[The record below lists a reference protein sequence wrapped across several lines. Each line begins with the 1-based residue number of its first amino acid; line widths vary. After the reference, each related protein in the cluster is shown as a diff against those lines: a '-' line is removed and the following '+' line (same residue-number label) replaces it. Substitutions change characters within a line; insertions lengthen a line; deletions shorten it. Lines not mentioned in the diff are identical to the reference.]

1 MKNDRNFQNM
11 EIGRSLWTFTKKI
24 PLVMRLFI
32 FYLFCSI
39 GMLQAVETYA
49 QNARLSLNVEEETVA
64 NVLRQIEDASDF
76 DFFYNNSHVD
86 LNRRV
91 SVSAQNSDI
100 FAILKEIFEGTEV
113 RYTVLDKKI
122 ILSTELETSTQG
134 VQQEGNVVKG
144 KVVDANGEP
153 VIGATIKEVGTDNG
167 TVTDV
172 DGNFTIKTQADA
184 TLEVSFIGYQSQ
196 TLKAV
201 TGKELAITLKED
213 TEMLDEVV
221 VVGYGTQKKIDLTG
235 AVASV
240 KMDDILGNRPVGT
253 TSQVLEGAIPGL
265 QISRNNGKP
274 GVTMNLNIRGVTSTN
289 GGSPLV
295 LVDNVPMDLDMIDPN
310 DIESV
315 SVLKDA
321 ASAAIYGARAAFG
334 IILITTK
341 QGAKET
347 PVSFNYSN
355 NFAFS
360 NPGTLPNKVTPRQT
374 VQVYKDLGLT
384 SHFGGQNIERWMQYF
399 DEYEQGMHPEGYTV
413 YDGVRYNM
421 APTDSYANMMENF
434 GFQQQHNLS
443 VQGGSKMANYRLA
456 FGMIDEDGI
465 LYGDKDTY
473 RRYNVSSFINMD
485 VNKWLSAQLDIKYS
499 NSRTSTAKGY
509 CEGRNVWQVAH
520 INQPMAPL
528 GYGYEKND
536 ETTEPLPYFSPRNMI
551 LLDNPSKDR
560 KEDTRALGR
569 IIIKPINN
577 LTITGEY
584 SYYRQWG
591 NNSYAPVTYY
601 GLLTPS
607 NNKIPSTVKNYYQT
621 SSWFSNTN
629 ALNIYANYEFSIKK
643 DHHFKVMTGFNQEAY
658 YYEQLYGK
666 REDLLDQNLPSLSM
680 ANGLQTTDDSFS
692 EYALRSGFFR
702 LNYDYKNRY
711 LLTINGRYDG
721 SSRFAKEN
729 RFGFFPS
736 VSVGWR
742 MMEENFMK
750 PLSNLFTNLKPRMSW
765 GSIGNQNVSNYGY
778 MSAMAITKPNWIL
791 PGESDYVISV
801 GSPSL
806 VSTSYTWETVET
818 LNAGLDIGM
827 FNNQLQI
834 SLDWYQR
841 DTKNMLA
848 PSRTAPSVLGTSF
861 PRTNSASLRTKGW
874 ELTANWNGN
883 ISKKIRYNI
892 GFNLY
897 DSRSKITR
905 YDNAQG
911 ILTNGGSL
919 VLREGMEYG
928 EIWGYTTDRF
938 YTVDDFD
945 ANGKLKDDIPYV
957 EGITKPNPGDIL
969 YVDYD
974 DNGIINAGKN
984 TIDNPGDQ
992 KIIGN
997 NTPRFQYNING
1008 GISWNDFDLSFILT
1022 GVGKRDL
1029 QMPGYWCATGTF
1041 TEAVYDYQLNY
1052 WTEENTNSYWPRL
1065 YGAGGNNGAN
1075 QRTQT
1080 KYLLD
1085 GSFIRLKNVTLGYNL
1100 PQNICNKLY
1109 LKNLR
1114 FYISGENLIT
1124 LHHLPK
1130 GYYPDS
1136 FVAIPG
1142 SLSMSTGIQGEGYTN
1157 WSYPLMRQLAFGFN
1171 LTF

>member
-1 MKNDRNFQNM
+1 MNNQLKLQRLLCVAVCFFCIGIMTAFAQEQKVTVELKNATLKQVFKSIEGQTTYRFSYRNTLVDDKSDITISKRQVGVSVVLN
-11 EIGRSLWTFTKKI
+11 EVLKGRNLTYTIVSSKSIVISDKAEQASPSKTKRVSGTVKSTSGESIIG
-24 PLVMRLFI
+24 
-32 FYLFCSI
+32 
-39 GMLQAVETYA
+39 
-49 QNARLSLNVEEETVA
+49 A
-64 NVLRQIEDASDF
+64 NVKVAGTTIGCIT
-76 DFFYNNSHVD
+76 
-86 LNRRV
+86 
-91 SVSAQNSDI
+91 DI
-100 FAILKEIFEGTEV
+100 
-113 RYTVLDKKI
+113 
-122 ILSTELETSTQG
+122 
-134 VQQEGNVVKG
+134 
-144 KVVDANGEP
+144 
-153 VIGATIKEVGTDNG
+153 
-167 TVTDV
+167 
-172 DGNFTIKTQADA
+172 DGNFT
-184 TLEVSFIGYQSQ
+184 LEVPENAKLTVSYIGFQ
-196 TLKAV
+196 TQEIAID
-201 TGKELAITLKED
+201 GKSLVNVVLKED
-213 TEMLDEVV
+213 TEMLEEVV
-221 VVGYGTQKKIDLTG
+221 VVGYGTQKKVDLTG

-240 KMDDILGNRPVGT
+240 KMDDVLGNRPVGT

-289 GGSPLV
+289 GGDPLV

-384 SHFGGQNIERWMQYF
+384 SHFGGQDIERWMQYL
-399 DEYEQGMHPEGYTV
+399 DEYEQGMHPKGYTV
-413 YDGVRYNM
+413 YDGIRYNM
-421 APTDSYANMMENF
+421 APTDSYADMMENF

-456 FGMIDEDGI
+456 FGMVDEDGI

-485 VNKWLSAQLDIKYS
+485 VNKWLSAQLDVKYS
-499 NSRTSTAKGY
+499 NANTSTAKGTS
-509 CEGRNVWQVAH
+509 EGRNIWTVAH
-520 INQPMAPL
+520 VNQPMAPL
-528 GYGYEKND
+528 GYGYERND
-536 ETTEPLPYFSPRNMI
+536 ESTEPLPYFSPRNMI

-560 KEDTRALGR
+560 KSDTRVLGR
-569 IIIKPINN
+569 IIIKPIKNMSV
-577 LTITGEY
+577 TAEY

-591 NNSYAPVTYY
+591 SNSYAPVVYQ
-601 GLLTPS
+601 GLLTTS
-607 NNKIPSTVKNYYQT
+607 NNKIPSTTKNYYEMKN
-621 SSWFSNTN
+621 WFSDTN
-629 ALNIYANYEFSIKK
+629 ALNVYATYDFNLKK
-643 DHHFKVMTGFNQEAY
+643 DHHFKAMIGFNQESY
-658 YYEQLYGK
+658 HYEELYGK
-666 REDLLDQNLPSLSM
+666 REDLLDQNLPSLGMST
-680 ANGLQTTDDSFS
+680 GIQTTQDAFD

-721 SSRFAKEN
+721 SSRFAEDN

-736 VSVGWR
+736 FSVGWR
-742 MMEENFMK
+742 MMEENFME
-750 PLSNLFTNLKPRMSW
+750 SWRNVFSNLKPRVSW

-778 MSAMAITKPNWIL
+778 MSTMEIDKDHDIKWIL
-791 PGESDYVISV
+791 PGQSDYVTTV
-801 GSPSL
+801 KAPNL

-818 LNAGLDIGM
+818 LNVGLDVGM
-827 FNNQLQI
+827 FNNQLQV
-834 SLDWYQR
+834 SLDWYLR

-848 PSRTAPSVLGTSF
+848 PSKTAPSVLGTTF

-883 ISKKIRYNI
+883 IGSDIRYNI
-892 GFNLY
+892 GLNLY
-897 DSRSKITR
+897 DSRSKITK
-905 YDNAQG
+905 YDNAEG
-911 ILTNGGSL
+911 ILTNDGDL

-938 YTVDDFD
+938 YTADDFD
-945 ANGKLKDDIPYV
+945 ADGKLQEGIPYV
-957 EGITKPNPGDIL
+957 EGITQPNPGDIL

-974 DNGIINAGKN
+974 GNGIINAGKN
-984 TIDNPGDQ
+984 TIDDPGDQ

-1008 GISWNDFDLSFILT
+1008 GISWKDFDLSLILT

-1052 WTEENTNSYWPRL
+1052 WTEDNVDSYWPRL
-1065 YGAGGNNGAN
+1065 YGSGGNNGAN
-1075 QRTQT
+1075 QKTQT

-1085 GSFIRLKNVTLGYNL
+1085 GSYIRLKNLTLGYNL
-1100 PQNICNKLY
+1100 PKEFCNKFHI
-1109 LKNLR
+1109 KNLR
-1114 FYISGENLIT
+1114 FYVSGENLLT
-1124 LHHLPK
+1124 FHHLPT

-1142 SLSMSTGIQGEGYTN
+1142 SLSMSTGIQGDGYTN
-1157 WSYPLMRQLAFGFN
+1157 WSYPLMRQFAFGFN

>member
-1 MKNDRNFQNM
+1 MNNQSKLQRLLCVAVCFFCIGIMTAFAQEQKVTVELKNATLKQVFKSIEGQTTYRFSYRNTLVDDKNDITISKRQVGVSVVLNEALKGRNLTYTIVSSKSIVISDLKEQSVPSKNKRVSGTVKSTNG
-11 EIGRSLWTFTKKI
+11 ESIIG
-24 PLVMRLFI
+24 
-32 FYLFCSI
+32 
-39 GMLQAVETYA
+39 
-49 QNARLSLNVEEETVA
+49 A
-64 NVLRQIEDASDF
+64 NVKVTGTTIGCIT
-76 DFFYNNSHVD
+76 
-86 LNRRV
+86 
-91 SVSAQNSDI
+91 DI
-100 FAILKEIFEGTEV
+100 
-113 RYTVLDKKI
+113 
-122 ILSTELETSTQG
+122 
-134 VQQEGNVVKG
+134 
-144 KVVDANGEP
+144 
-153 VIGATIKEVGTDNG
+153 
-167 TVTDV
+167 
-172 DGNFTIKTQADA
+172 DGNFT
-184 TLEVSFIGYQSQ
+184 LEVPENAKLTVSYIGFQ
-196 TLKAV
+196 TQEIAID
-201 TGKELAITLKED
+201 GKSLVNVVLKED
-213 TEMLDEVV
+213 TEMLEEVV
-221 VVGYGTQKKIDLTG
+221 VVGYGTQKKVDLTG

-240 KMDDILGNRPVGT
+240 KMDDVLGNRPVGT

-289 GGSPLV
+289 GGDPLV

-384 SHFGGQNIERWMQYF
+384 SHFGGQNIERWMQYL
-399 DEYEQGMHPEGYTV
+399 DEYEQGMHPKGYTV

-421 APTDSYANMMENF
+421 APTDSYADMMENF

-443 VQGGSKMANYRLA
+443 VQGGNRIANYRLA
-456 FGMIDEDGI
+456 FGMVDEDGI
-465 LYGDKDTY
+465 LYSDKDTY

-485 VNKWLSAQLDIKYS
+485 VAKWLSAQLDIKYS
-499 NSRTSTAKGY
+499 NSNTSTAKGY

-520 INQPMAPL
+520 MNQPMAPL
-528 GYGYEKND
+528 GYGYERND
-536 ETTEPLPYFSPRNMI
+536 ESTEPLPYFSPRNMI

-560 KEDTRALGR
+560 KSDTRVLGR
-569 IIIKPINN
+569 IIIKPIKNMSV
-577 LTITGEY
+577 TAEY

-591 NNSYAPVTYY
+591 SNSYAPVVYQ

-607 NNKIPSTVKNYYQT
+607 NNKVPSTTKSYYEMKN
-621 SSWFSNTN
+621 WFSDTN
-629 ALNIYANYEFSIKK
+629 ALNVYATYDFNLKT
-643 DHHFKVMTGFNQEAY
+643 DHHFKAMIGFNQESY
-658 YYEQLYGK
+658 HYEELYGK
-666 REDLLDQNLPSLSM
+666 REDLLDQSLPSLSM

-702 LNYDYKNRY
+702 LNYDFKNRY

-750 PLSNLFTNLKPRMSW
+750 PLSNLFTNLKPRLSW

-818 LNAGLDIGM
+818 LNAGLDVGM

-834 SLDWYQR
+834 SLDWYLR

-848 PSRTAPSVLGTSF
+848 PSKTAPSVLGTTF

-883 ISKKIRYNI
+883 IGSDIRYNI
-892 GFNLY
+892 GLNLY
-897 DSRSKITR
+897 DSRSKITK
-905 YDNAQG
+905 YDNAEG
-911 ILTNGGSL
+911 ILTNNGNL

-938 YTVDDFD
+938 YTADDFD
-945 ANGKLKDDIPYV
+945 ADGKLKEGIPYV
-957 EGITKPNPGDIL
+957 EGITQPNPGDIL

-974 DNGIINAGKN
+974 GNGIINAGKN
-984 TIDNPGDQ
+984 TIDDPGDQ
-992 KIIGN
+992 KIIDN
-997 NTPRFQYNING
+997 KQT
-1008 GISWNDFDLSFILT
+1008 DIL
-1022 GVGKRDL
+1022 K
-1029 QMPGYWCATGTF
+1029 MKIK
-1041 TEAVYDYQLNY
+1041 
-1052 WTEENTNSYWPRL
+1052 S
-1065 YGAGGNNGAN
+1065 
-1075 QRTQT
+1075 
-1080 KYLLD
+1080 K
-1085 GSFIRLKNVTLGYNL
+1085 
-1100 PQNICNKLY
+1100 
-1109 LKNLR
+1109 
-1114 FYISGENLIT
+1114 
-1124 LHHLPK
+1124 
-1130 GYYPDS
+1130 
-1136 FVAIPG
+1136 
-1142 SLSMSTGIQGEGYTN
+1142 
-1157 WSYPLMRQLAFGFN
+1157 
-1171 LTF
+1171 

>member
-1 MKNDRNFQNM
+1 MNNQLKLQRLLCVAVCFFCIGIMTAFAQEQKVTVELKNATLKQVFKSIEGQTTYRFSYRNTLVDDKSDITISKRQVGVSVVLN
-11 EIGRSLWTFTKKI
+11 EVLKGRNLTYTIVSSKSIVISDKAEQASPSKTKRVSGTVKSTSGESIIG
-24 PLVMRLFI
+24 
-32 FYLFCSI
+32 
-39 GMLQAVETYA
+39 
-49 QNARLSLNVEEETVA
+49 A
-64 NVLRQIEDASDF
+64 NVKVAGTTIGCIT
-76 DFFYNNSHVD
+76 
-86 LNRRV
+86 
-91 SVSAQNSDI
+91 DI
-100 FAILKEIFEGTEV
+100 
-113 RYTVLDKKI
+113 
-122 ILSTELETSTQG
+122 
-134 VQQEGNVVKG
+134 
-144 KVVDANGEP
+144 
-153 VIGATIKEVGTDNG
+153 
-167 TVTDV
+167 
-172 DGNFTIKTQADA
+172 DGNFT
-184 TLEVSFIGYQSQ
+184 LEVPENAKLTVSYIGFQ
-196 TLKAV
+196 TQEIAID
-201 TGKELAITLKED
+201 GKSLVNVVLKED
-213 TEMLDEVV
+213 TEMLEEVV
-221 VVGYGTQKKIDLTG
+221 VVGYGTQKKVDLTG

-240 KMDDILGNRPVGT
+240 KMDDVLGNRPVGT

-289 GGSPLV
+289 GGDPLV

-384 SHFGGQNIERWMQYF
+384 SHFGGQDIERWMQYL
-399 DEYEQGMHPEGYTV
+399 DEYEQGMHPKGYTV
-413 YDGVRYNM
+413 YDGIRYNM
-421 APTDSYANMMENF
+421 APTDSYADMMENF

-456 FGMIDEDGI
+456 FGMVDEDGI

-485 VNKWLSAQLDIKYS
+485 VNKWLSAQLDVKYS
-499 NSRTSTAKGY
+499 NANTSTAKGTS
-509 CEGRNVWQVAH
+509 EGRNIWTVAH
-520 INQPMAPL
+520 VNQPMAPL
-528 GYGYEKND
+528 GYGYERND
-536 ETTEPLPYFSPRNMI
+536 ESTEPLPYFSPRNMI

-560 KEDTRALGR
+560 KSDTRVLGR
-569 IIIKPINN
+569 IIIKPIKNMSV
-577 LTITGEY
+577 TAEY

-591 NNSYAPVTYY
+591 SNSYAPVVYQ
-601 GLLTPS
+601 GLLTTS
-607 NNKIPSTVKNYYQT
+607 NNKIPSTTKNYYEMKN
-621 SSWFSNTN
+621 WFSDTN
-629 ALNIYANYEFSIKK
+629 ALNVYATYDFNLKK
-643 DHHFKVMTGFNQEAY
+643 DHHFKAMIGFNQESY
-658 YYEQLYGK
+658 HYEELYGK
-666 REDLLDQNLPSLSM
+666 REDLLDQNLPSLGMST
-680 ANGLQTTDDSFS
+680 GIQTTKDAFS

-702 LNYDYKNRY
+702 FNYDYKNRY
-711 LLTINGRYDG
+711 LLTVNGRYDG
-721 SSRFAKEN
+721 SSRFAEDN

-736 VSVGWR
+736 VSIGWR
-742 MMEENFMK
+742 MMEEHFMES
-750 PLSNLFTNLKPRMSW
+750 LRDIFSNLKPRMSW

-778 MSAMAITKPNWIL
+778 MSTMAIDKNHEIKWIL
-791 PGESDYVISV
+791 PGQSDYVTTV
-801 GSPSL
+801 KAPNL

-818 LNAGLDIGM
+818 LNAGLDLGM
-827 FNNQLQI
+827 LNNRLQV
-834 SLDWYQR
+834 SLDWYLR

-848 PSRTAPSVLGTSF
+848 PSKTAPSVLGTTF
-861 PRTNSASLRTKGW
+861 PQVNSASLRTKGW
-874 ELTANWNGN
+874 ELTVNWNGN
-883 ISKKIRYNI
+883 IGSDIRYNL
-892 GFNLY
+892 GLNLY
-897 DSRSKITR
+897 DSRSKITK

-911 ILTNGGSL
+911 ILTNNGSL

-928 EIWGYTTDRF
+928 EIWGFTTDRF
-938 YTVDDFD
+938 YTADDFD
-945 ANGKLKDDIPYV
+945 ANGKLKDGIPYV
-957 EGITKPNPGDIL
+957 EGITQPKPGDIL

-974 DNGIINAGKN
+974 NNGIINAGKN
-984 TIDNPGDQ
+984 TIDDPGDQ

-1008 GISWNDFDLSFILT
+1008 GISWKDFDLSFIFT

-1052 WTEENTNSYWPRL
+1052 WTEDNVNSYWPRL

-1075 QRTQT
+1075 QKTQT
-1080 KYLLD
+1080 KYLLN
-1085 GSFIRLKNVTLGYNL
+1085 GAFIRLKNLTLGYNL
-1100 PQNICNKLY
+1100 PKEFCNKFHI
-1109 LKNLR
+1109 KNLR
-1114 FYISGENLIT
+1114 FYVSGENLLT
-1124 LHHLPK
+1124 FHHLPT

-1142 SLSMSTGIQGEGYTN
+1142 SLSMSTGIQGDGYTN
-1157 WSYPLMRQLAFGFN
+1157 WSYPLMRQFAFGFN

>member
-1 MKNDRNFQNM
+1 MNNQSKLQRLLCVAVCFFCIGIMTAFAQEQKVTVELKNATLKQVFKSIEGQTTYRFSYRNTLVDDKSDITISKRQVGVSVVLN
-11 EIGRSLWTFTKKI
+11 EALKGRNLTYTIVSSKSIVISDKAEQASPSKTK
-24 PLVMRLFI
+24 
-32 FYLFCSI
+32 
-39 GMLQAVETYA
+39 
-49 QNARLSLNVEEETVA
+49 
-64 NVLRQIEDASDF
+64 
-76 DFFYNNSHVD
+76 
-86 LNRRV
+86 RV
-91 SVSAQNSDI
+91 S
-100 FAILKEIFEGTEV
+100 GT
-113 RYTVLDKKI
+113 
-122 ILSTELETSTQG
+122 
-134 VQQEGNVVKG
+134 VKS
-144 KVVDANGEP
+144 ANGESI
-153 VIGATIKEVGTDNG
+153 IGANVKVAGTTIGCITDI
-167 TVTDV
+167 
-172 DGNFTIKTQADA
+172 DGNFT
-184 TLEVSFIGYQSQ
+184 LEVPENAKLTVSYIGFQ
-196 TLKAV
+196 TQEVAIN
-201 TGKELAITLKED
+201 GKSSVSIVLKED
-213 TEMLDEVV
+213 TEMLEEVV
-221 VVGYGTQKKIDLTG
+221 VVGYGTQKKVDLTG

-289 GGSPLV
+289 GGDPLV

-384 SHFGGQNIERWMQYF
+384 SHFGGQNIERWVQYL
-399 DEYEQGMHPEGYTV
+399 DEYEQGMHSEGYTV
-413 YDGVRYNM
+413 YDGIRYNL
-421 APTDSYANMMENF
+421 APTDSYADMMENF

-456 FGMIDEDGI
+456 FGMVDEDGI

-473 RRYNVSSFINMD
+473 RRYNISSFINMD
-485 VNKWLSAQLDIKYS
+485 VSKWLSAQLDVRYS
-499 NSRTSTAKGY
+499 NANTSTAKGTS
-509 CEGRNVWQVAH
+509 ENRNIWMVAH
-520 INQPMAPL
+520 VNQPMAPL
-528 GYGYEKND
+528 GYGYESND
-536 ETTEPLPYFSPRNMI
+536 ETTEPVPYFSPRNMLI
-551 LLDNPSKDR
+551 LDNPAKDR
-560 KEDTRALGR
+560 KSDTRVLGR
-569 IIIKPINN
+569 VILKPVKN

-584 SYYRQWG
+584 SYYRRWG
-591 NNSYAPVTYY
+591 TVSYAPKQYDGLFTTSGNKQVNVTKTYY
-601 GLLTPS
+601 EMQ
-607 NNKIPSTVKNYYQT
+607 N
-621 SSWFSNTN
+621 WFSDTN
-629 ALNIYANYEFSIKK
+629 ALNIYANYDFNISQT
-643 DHHFKVMTGFNQEAY
+643 HHFKAMVGFNQESY
-658 YYEQLYGK
+658 HYEELYGK
-666 REDLLDQNLPSLSM
+666 REDLLDQSLPSLSM

-702 LNYDYKNRY
+702 LNYDFKNRY

-750 PLSNLFTNLKPRMSW
+750 PLSNLFANLKPRLSW

-778 MSAMAITKPNWIL
+778 MSAMAITKPKWIL

-801 GSPSL
+801 ESPSL
-806 VSTSYTWETVET
+806 VSTSYTWEMVET
-818 LNAGLDIGM
+818 LNAGLDVGM
-827 FNNQLQI
+827 FNNQLQV
-834 SLDWYQR
+834 SLDWYLR

-848 PSRTAPSVLGTSF
+848 PSKTAPSVLGTTF

-874 ELTANWNGN
+874 ELTANWNGT
-883 ISKKIRYNI
+883 IGSDIRYNI
-892 GFNLY
+892 GLNLY
-897 DSRSKITR
+897 DSRSKITK
-905 YDNAQG
+905 YDNAEG
-911 ILTNGGSL
+911 ILTNSGNL

-938 YTVDDFD
+938 YTADDFD
-945 ANGKLKDDIPYV
+945 ADGKLKEGIPYV
-957 EGITKPNPGDIL
+957 EGITQPNPGDIL

-974 DNGIINAGKN
+974 GNGIINAGKN
-984 TIDNPGDQ
+984 TVDDPGDQ

-1008 GISWNDFDLSFILT
+1008 GISWKDFDLSFILT

-1052 WTEENTNSYWPRL
+1052 WTEDNINSYWPRL

-1075 QRTQT
+1075 QKTQT

-1085 GSFIRLKNVTLGYNL
+1085 GSYIRLKNITLGYNL
-1100 PQNICNKLY
+1100 PKKLCSKMY
-1109 LKNLR
+1109 IKNLR
-1114 FYISGENLIT
+1114 FYVSGENLFT
-1124 LHHLPK
+1124 FHHLPT

-1142 SLSMSTGIQGEGYTN
+1142 SLSMSTGIQGDGYTN
-1157 WSYPLMRQLAFGFN
+1157 WSYPLMRQFAFGFN

>member
-1 MKNDRNFQNM
+1 MNNQLKLQRLLCVAVCFFCIGIMTAFAQEQKVTVELKNATLKQVFKSIEGQTTYRFSYRNTLVDDKSDITISKRQVGVSVVLN
-11 EIGRSLWTFTKKI
+11 EALKGRNLTYTIVSSKSIVISDLKEQSVPSKNKRVSGTVKSTNGESIIG
-24 PLVMRLFI
+24 
-32 FYLFCSI
+32 
-39 GMLQAVETYA
+39 
-49 QNARLSLNVEEETVA
+49 A
-64 NVLRQIEDASDF
+64 NVKVAGTTIGCIT
-76 DFFYNNSHVD
+76 
-86 LNRRV
+86 
-91 SVSAQNSDI
+91 DI
-100 FAILKEIFEGTEV
+100 
-113 RYTVLDKKI
+113 
-122 ILSTELETSTQG
+122 
-134 VQQEGNVVKG
+134 
-144 KVVDANGEP
+144 
-153 VIGATIKEVGTDNG
+153 
-167 TVTDV
+167 
-172 DGNFTIKTQADA
+172 DGNFT
-184 TLEVSFIGYQSQ
+184 LEVPENAKLTVSYIGFQ
-196 TLKAV
+196 TQEIAID
-201 TGKELAITLKED
+201 GKSLVNVVLKED
-213 TEMLDEVV
+213 TEMLEEVV
-221 VVGYGTQKKIDLTG
+221 VVGYGTQKKVDLTG

-240 KMDDILGNRPVGT
+240 KMDDVLGNRPVGT

-289 GGSPLV
+289 GGDPLV

-384 SHFGGQNIERWMQYF
+384 SHFGGQNIERWMQYL
-399 DEYEQGMHPEGYTV
+399 DEYEQGMHPKGYTV

-421 APTDSYANMMENF
+421 APTDSYADMMENF

-443 VQGGSKMANYRLA
+443 VQGGSKIANYRLA
-456 FGMIDEDGI
+456 FGMVDEDGI
-465 LYGDKDTY
+465 LYSDKDTY

-485 VNKWLSAQLDIKYS
+485 VAKWLSAQLDIKYS
-499 NSRTSTAKGY
+499 NSNTSTAKGTS
-509 CEGRNVWQVAH
+509 EGRNIWTVAH
-520 INQPMAPL
+520 VNQPMAPL
-528 GYGYEKND
+528 GYGYERND
-536 ETTEPLPYFSPRNMI
+536 ESTEPLPYFSPRNMI

-560 KEDTRALGR
+560 KSDTRVLGR
-569 IIIKPINN
+569 IIVKPIKNMSV
-577 LTITGEY
+577 TAEY

-591 NNSYAPVTYY
+591 SNSYAPVVYQ
-601 GLLTPS
+601 GLLTTS
-607 NNKIPSTVKNYYQT
+607 NNKIPSTTKNYYEMKN
-621 SSWFSNTN
+621 WFSDTN
-629 ALNIYANYEFSIKK
+629 ALNVYATYDFNLKT
-643 DHHFKVMTGFNQEAY
+643 DHHFKAMIGFNQESY
-658 YYEQLYGK
+658 HYEELYGK
-666 REDLLDQNLPSLSM
+666 REDLLDQGLPSLSM

-702 LNYDYKNRY
+702 LNYDFKNRY

-750 PLSNLFTNLKPRMSW
+750 PLSNLFTNLKPRLSW

-778 MSAMAITKPNWIL
+778 MSTMAITKPNWIL

-818 LNAGLDIGM
+818 LNAGLDVGM
-827 FNNQLQI
+827 FNNQLQV
-834 SLDWYQR
+834 SLDWYLR

-848 PSRTAPSVLGTSF
+848 PSKTAPSVLGTTF

-883 ISKKIRYNI
+883 IGSDIRYNI
-892 GFNLY
+892 GLNLY
-897 DSRSKITR
+897 DSRSKITK
-905 YDNAQG
+905 YDNAEG
-911 ILTNGGSL
+911 ILTNNGNL

-938 YTVDDFD
+938 YTADDFD
-945 ANGKLKDDIPYV
+945 ADGKLKEGIPYV
-957 EGITKPNPGDIL
+957 EGITQPNPGDIL

-974 DNGIINAGKN
+974 GNGIINAGKN
-984 TIDNPGDQ
+984 TIDDPGDQ

-1008 GISWNDFDLSFILT
+1008 GISWKDFDLSFILT

-1052 WTEENTNSYWPRL
+1052 WTEDNINSYWPRL

-1085 GSFIRLKNVTLGYNL
+1085 GSYIRLKNLTLGYNL
-1100 PQNICNKLY
+1100 PKEFCNKFHI
-1109 LKNLR
+1109 KNLR
-1114 FYISGENLIT
+1114 FYVSGENLLT
-1124 LHHLPK
+1124 FHHLPT

-1142 SLSMSTGIQGEGYTN
+1142 SLSMSTGIQGDGYTN
-1157 WSYPLMRQLAFGFN
+1157 WSYPLMRQFAFGFN

>member
-1 MKNDRNFQNM
+1 MNNQSKLQRLLCVAVCFFCIGIMTAFAQEQKVTVELKNATLKQVFKSIEGQTTYRFSYRNTLVDDKNDITISKRQVGVSVVLNEALKGRNLTYTIVSSKSIVISDLKEQSVPSKNKRVSGTVKSTNG
-11 EIGRSLWTFTKKI
+11 ESIIG
-24 PLVMRLFI
+24 
-32 FYLFCSI
+32 
-39 GMLQAVETYA
+39 
-49 QNARLSLNVEEETVA
+49 A
-64 NVLRQIEDASDF
+64 NVKVTGTTIGCIT
-76 DFFYNNSHVD
+76 
-86 LNRRV
+86 
-91 SVSAQNSDI
+91 DI
-100 FAILKEIFEGTEV
+100 
-113 RYTVLDKKI
+113 
-122 ILSTELETSTQG
+122 
-134 VQQEGNVVKG
+134 
-144 KVVDANGEP
+144 
-153 VIGATIKEVGTDNG
+153 
-167 TVTDV
+167 
-172 DGNFTIKTQADA
+172 DGNFT
-184 TLEVSFIGYQSQ
+184 LEVPENAKLTVSYIGFQ
-196 TLKAV
+196 TQEIAID
-201 TGKELAITLKED
+201 GKSLVNVVLKED
-213 TEMLDEVV
+213 TEMLEEVV
-221 VVGYGTQKKIDLTG
+221 VVGYGTQKKVDLTG

-240 KMDDILGNRPVGT
+240 KMDDVLGNRPVGT

-289 GGSPLV
+289 GGDPLV

-384 SHFGGQNIERWMQYF
+384 SHFGGQNIERWMQYL
-399 DEYEQGMHPEGYTV
+399 DEYEQGMHPKGYTV

-421 APTDSYANMMENF
+421 APTDSYADMMENF

-443 VQGGSKMANYRLA
+443 VQGGNKIANYRLA
-456 FGMIDEDGI
+456 FGMVDEDGI
-465 LYGDKDTY
+465 LYSDKDTY

-485 VNKWLSAQLDIKYS
+485 VAKWLSAQLDIKYS
-499 NSRTSTAKGY
+499 NSNTSTAKGY

-520 INQPMAPL
+520 MNQPMAPL
-528 GYGYEKND
+528 GYGYERND
-536 ETTEPLPYFSPRNMI
+536 ESTEPLPYFSPRNMI
-551 LLDNPSKDR
+551 LLDNSSKDR
-560 KEDTRALGR
+560 KSDTRVLGR
-569 IIIKPINN
+569 IIIKPIKNMSV
-577 LTITGEY
+577 TAEY

-591 NNSYAPVTYY
+591 SNSYAPVVYQ

-607 NNKIPSTVKNYYQT
+607 NNKVPSTTKSYYEMKN
-621 SSWFSNTN
+621 WFSDTN
-629 ALNIYANYEFSIKK
+629 ALNVYATYDFNLKT
-643 DHHFKVMTGFNQEAY
+643 DHHFKAMIGFNQESY
-658 YYEQLYGK
+658 HYEELYGK
-666 REDLLDQNLPSLSM
+666 REDLLDQSLPSLSM

-702 LNYDYKNRY
+702 LNYDFKNRY

-750 PLSNLFTNLKPRMSW
+750 PLSNLFTNLKPRLSW

-818 LNAGLDIGM
+818 LNAGLDVGM

-834 SLDWYQR
+834 SLDWYLR

-848 PSRTAPSVLGTSF
+848 PSKTAPSVLGTTF

-883 ISKKIRYNI
+883 IGSDIRYNI
-892 GFNLY
+892 GLNLY
-897 DSRSKITR
+897 DSRSKITK
-905 YDNAQG
+905 YDNAEG
-911 ILTNGGSL
+911 ILTNNGNL

-938 YTVDDFD
+938 YTADDFD
-945 ANGKLKDDIPYV
+945 ADGKLKEGIPYV
-957 EGITKPNPGDIL
+957 EGITQPNPGDIL

-974 DNGIINAGKN
+974 GNGIINAGKN
-984 TIDNPGDQ
+984 TIDDPGDQ

-1008 GISWNDFDLSFILT
+1008 GISWKDFDLSFILT

-1052 WTEENTNSYWPRL
+1052 WTEDNVDSYWPRL
-1065 YGAGGNNGAN
+1065 YGSGGNNGAN
-1075 QRTQT
+1075 QKTQT

-1085 GSFIRLKNVTLGYNL
+1085 GSYIRLKNLTLGQYFGKFL
-1100 PQNICNKLY
+1100 PINKNKTIESVLAGS
-1109 LKNLR
+1109 K
-1114 FYISGENLIT
+1114 
-1124 LHHLPK
+1124 LH
-1130 GYYPDS
+1130 
-1136 FVAIPG
+1136 
-1142 SLSMSTGIQGEGYTN
+1142 
-1157 WSYPLMRQLAFGFN
+1157 
-1171 LTF
+1171 

>member
-1 MKNDRNFQNM
+1 MNNQSKLQRLLCVAVCFFCIGIMTAFAQEQKVTVELKNATLKQVFKSIEGQTTYRFSYRNTLVDDKNDITISKRQVGVSVVLNEALKGRNLTYTIVSSKSIVISDRKEQSVPSKNKRVSGTVKSTNG
-11 EIGRSLWTFTKKI
+11 ESIIG
-24 PLVMRLFI
+24 
-32 FYLFCSI
+32 
-39 GMLQAVETYA
+39 
-49 QNARLSLNVEEETVA
+49 A
-64 NVLRQIEDASDF
+64 NVKVTGTTIGCIT
-76 DFFYNNSHVD
+76 
-86 LNRRV
+86 
-91 SVSAQNSDI
+91 DI
-100 FAILKEIFEGTEV
+100 
-113 RYTVLDKKI
+113 
-122 ILSTELETSTQG
+122 
-134 VQQEGNVVKG
+134 
-144 KVVDANGEP
+144 
-153 VIGATIKEVGTDNG
+153 
-167 TVTDV
+167 
-172 DGNFTIKTQADA
+172 DGNFT
-184 TLEVSFIGYQSQ
+184 LEVPENAKLTVSYIGFQ
-196 TLKAV
+196 TQEIAID
-201 TGKELAITLKED
+201 GKSLVNVVLKED
-213 TEMLDEVV
+213 TEMLEEVV
-221 VVGYGTQKKIDLTG
+221 VVGYGTQKKVDLTG

-240 KMDDILGNRPVGT
+240 KMDDVLGNRPVGT

-289 GGSPLV
+289 GGDPLV

-384 SHFGGQNIERWMQYF
+384 SHFGGQNIERWMQYL

-421 APTDSYANMMENF
+421 APTDSYADMMENF

-456 FGMIDEDGI
+456 FGMVDEDGI
-465 LYGDKDTY
+465 LYSDKDTY

-485 VNKWLSAQLDIKYS
+485 VAKWLSTQLDVKYS
-499 NSRTSTAKGY
+499 NSYTSTAKGT
-509 CEGRNVWQVAH
+509 CQGRNIWHSAYLSQS
-520 INQPMAPL
+520 MAPL
-528 GYGYEKND
+528 GYGYEKD
-536 ETTEPLPYFSPRNMI
+536 DKTTELLPFFSPRNMI
-551 LLDNPSKDR
+551 LLDNPASDKKSDAR
-560 KEDTRALGR
+560 ILGR
-569 IIIKPINN
+569 IIVKPIKDMSV
-577 LTITGEY
+577 TAEY

-591 NNSYAPVTYY
+591 SHSYAPIIYE
-601 GLLTPS
+601 GLYLPS
-607 NNKIPSTVKNYYQT
+607 AEKISNSSKNYYEMRN
-621 SSWFSNTN
+621 WFSDTN
-629 ALNIYANYEFSIKK
+629 ALNVYATYDFNLKK
-643 DHHFKVMTGFNQEAY
+643 DHHFKAMIGFNQESY
-658 YYEQLYGK
+658 HYEELYGK
-666 REDLLDQNLPSLSM
+666 REDLLDQGLPSLGM

-702 LNYDYKNRY
+702 LNYDFKNRY

-750 PLSNLFTNLKPRMSW
+750 PLSNLFTNLKPRLSW

-818 LNAGLDIGM
+818 LNAGLDVGM

-834 SLDWYQR
+834 SLDWYLR

-848 PSRTAPSVLGTSF
+848 PSKTAPSVLGTTF

-883 ISKKIRYNI
+883 IGSDIRYNI
-892 GFNLY
+892 GLNLY
-897 DSRSKITR
+897 DSRSKITK
-905 YDNAQG
+905 YDNAEG
-911 ILTNGGSL
+911 ILTNNGNL

-945 ANGKLKDDIPYV
+945 ADGKLKEGIPYV
-957 EGITKPNPGDIL
+957 EGIIQPNPGDIL

-974 DNGIINAGKN
+974 GNGIINVGKN
-984 TIDNPGDQ
+984 TIDDPGDQ
-992 KIIGN
+992 RIIGN

-1008 GISWNDFDLSFILT
+1008 GISWKDFDLSFILT

-1052 WTEENTNSYWPRL
+1052 WTEDNVDSYWPRL
-1065 YGAGGNNGAN
+1065 YGSGGNNGAN
-1075 QRTQT
+1075 QKTQT

-1085 GSFIRLKNVTLGYNL
+1085 GSYIRLKNLTLGYNL
-1100 PQNICNKLY
+1100 PKEFCNKFHI
-1109 LKNLR
+1109 KNLR
-1114 FYISGENLIT
+1114 FYVSGENLLT
-1124 LHHLPK
+1124 FHHLPT

-1142 SLSMSTGIQGEGYTN
+1142 SLSMSTGIQGDGYTN
-1157 WSYPLMRQLAFGFN
+1157 WSYPLMRQFAFGFN

>member
-1 MKNDRNFQNM
+1 MNNQLKLQRLLCVAVCFFCIGIMTAFAQEQKVTVELKNATLKQVFKSIEGQTTYRFSYRNTLVDDKSDITISKRQVGVSVVLN
-11 EIGRSLWTFTKKI
+11 EALKGRNLTYTIVSSKSIVISDKAEQASPSKTKRVSGTVKSTSGESIIG
-24 PLVMRLFI
+24 
-32 FYLFCSI
+32 
-39 GMLQAVETYA
+39 
-49 QNARLSLNVEEETVA
+49 A
-64 NVLRQIEDASDF
+64 NVKVAGTTIGCIT
-76 DFFYNNSHVD
+76 
-86 LNRRV
+86 
-91 SVSAQNSDI
+91 DI
-100 FAILKEIFEGTEV
+100 
-113 RYTVLDKKI
+113 
-122 ILSTELETSTQG
+122 
-134 VQQEGNVVKG
+134 
-144 KVVDANGEP
+144 
-153 VIGATIKEVGTDNG
+153 
-167 TVTDV
+167 
-172 DGNFTIKTQADA
+172 DGNFT
-184 TLEVSFIGYQSQ
+184 LEVPENAKLTVSYIGFQ
-196 TLKAV
+196 TQEIAID
-201 TGKELAITLKED
+201 GKSLVNVVLKED
-213 TEMLDEVV
+213 TEMLEEVV
-221 VVGYGTQKKIDLTG
+221 VVGYGTQKKVDLTG

-240 KMDDILGNRPVGT
+240 KMDDVLGNRPVGT

-289 GGSPLV
+289 GGDPLV

-384 SHFGGQNIERWMQYF
+384 SHFGGQNIERWMQYL
-399 DEYEQGMHPEGYTV
+399 DEYEQGMHPKGYTV

-421 APTDSYANMMENF
+421 APTDSYADMMENF

-443 VQGGSKMANYRLA
+443 VQGGSKIANYRLA
-456 FGMIDEDGI
+456 FGMVDEDGI
-465 LYGDKDTY
+465 LYSDKDTY

-485 VNKWLSAQLDIKYS
+485 VAKWLSAQLDIKYS
-499 NSRTSTAKGY
+499 NSNTSTAKGTS
-509 CEGRNVWQVAH
+509 EGRNIWTVAH
-520 INQPMAPL
+520 VNQPMAPL
-528 GYGYEKND
+528 GYGYERND
-536 ETTEPLPYFSPRNMI
+536 ESTEPLPYFSPRNMI

-560 KEDTRALGR
+560 KSDTRVLGR
-569 IIIKPINN
+569 IIVKPIKNMSV
-577 LTITGEY
+577 TAEY

-591 NNSYAPVTYY
+591 SNSYAPVVYQ
-601 GLLTPS
+601 GLLTAS
-607 NNKIPSTVKNYYQT
+607 NNKIPSTTKNYYEMKN
-621 SSWFSNTN
+621 WFSDTN
-629 ALNIYANYEFSIKK
+629 ALNVYATYDFNLKK
-643 DHHFKVMTGFNQEAY
+643 DHHFKAMIGFNQESY
-658 YYEQLYGK
+658 HYEELYGK
-666 REDLLDQNLPSLSM
+666 REDLLDQGLPSLSM

-702 LNYDYKNRY
+702 LNYDFKNRY

-750 PLSNLFTNLKPRMSW
+750 PLSNLFTNLKPRLSW

-778 MSAMAITKPNWIL
+778 MSTMAIIKPNWIL

-818 LNAGLDIGM
+818 LNAGLDVGM

-834 SLDWYQR
+834 SLDWYLR

-848 PSRTAPSVLGTSF
+848 PSKTAPSVLGTTF

-883 ISKKIRYNI
+883 IGSDIRYNI
-892 GFNLY
+892 GLNLY
-897 DSRSKITR
+897 DSRSKITK
-905 YDNAQG
+905 YDNAEG
-911 ILTNGGSL
+911 ILTNNGNL

-938 YTVDDFD
+938 YTADDFD
-945 ANGKLKDDIPYV
+945 ADGKLKEGIPYV
-957 EGITKPNPGDIL
+957 EGITQPNPGDIL

-974 DNGIINAGKN
+974 GNGIINAGKN
-984 TIDNPGDQ
+984 TIDDPGDQ

-1008 GISWNDFDLSFILT
+1008 GISWKDFDLSFILT

-1052 WTEENTNSYWPRL
+1052 WTEDNVDSYWPRL
-1065 YGAGGNNGAN
+1065 YGSGGNNGAN
-1075 QRTQT
+1075 QKTQT

-1085 GSFIRLKNVTLGYNL
+1085 GSYIRLKNLTLGYNL
-1100 PQNICNKLY
+1100 PKEFCNKFHI
-1109 LKNLR
+1109 KNLR
-1114 FYISGENLIT
+1114 FYVSGENLLT
-1124 LHHLPK
+1124 FHHLPT

-1142 SLSMSTGIQGEGYTN
+1142 SLSMSTGIQGEGSTN
-1157 WSYPLMRQLAFGFN
+1157 WSYPLMRQFAFGFN

>member
-1 MKNDRNFQNM
+1 MNNQSKLQRLLCVAVCFFCIGIMTAFAQEQKVTVELKNATLKQVFKSIEGQTTYRFSYRNTLVDDKNDITISKRQVGVSVVLNEALKGRNLMYTIVSSKSIVISDKAEQASPSKTKRVSGTVKSTSG
-11 EIGRSLWTFTKKI
+11 ESIIG
-24 PLVMRLFI
+24 
-32 FYLFCSI
+32 
-39 GMLQAVETYA
+39 
-49 QNARLSLNVEEETVA
+49 A
-64 NVLRQIEDASDF
+64 NVKVTGTTIGCIT
-76 DFFYNNSHVD
+76 
-86 LNRRV
+86 
-91 SVSAQNSDI
+91 DI
-100 FAILKEIFEGTEV
+100 
-113 RYTVLDKKI
+113 
-122 ILSTELETSTQG
+122 
-134 VQQEGNVVKG
+134 
-144 KVVDANGEP
+144 
-153 VIGATIKEVGTDNG
+153 
-167 TVTDV
+167 
-172 DGNFTIKTQADA
+172 DGNFT
-184 TLEVSFIGYQSQ
+184 LEVPENAKLTVSYIGFQ
-196 TLKAV
+196 TQEIAID
-201 TGKELAITLKED
+201 GKSLVNVVLKED
-213 TEMLDEVV
+213 TEMLEEVV
-221 VVGYGTQKKIDLTG
+221 VVGYGTQKKVDLTG

-240 KMDDILGNRPVGT
+240 KMDDVLGNRPVGT

-289 GGSPLV
+289 GGDPLV

-374 VQVYKDLGLT
+374 VQVYKDLGT
-384 SHFGGQNIERWMQYF
+384 VGYFGGQDVDRWLQYL
-399 DEYEQGMHPEGYTV
+399 DEYDRGMYPKGYTI
-413 YDGVRYNM
+413 YDGVRYNL
-421 APTDSYANMMENF
+421 APTDYYADMIEGF

-443 VQGGSKMANYRLA
+443 VQGGSQKANYRLA
-456 FGMIDEDGI
+456 FGMVDEDGI
-465 LYGDKDTY
+465 LYSDKDTY

-485 VNKWLSAQLDIKYS
+485 VASWLSAQLDVRYS
-499 NSRTSTAKGY
+499 KSNTSTVKGTAD
-509 CEGRNVWQVAH
+509 GRNIWQVAH
-520 INQPMAPL
+520 QSQSMAPI
-528 GYGYEKND
+528 GYGYENYVD
-536 ETTEPLPYFSPRNMI
+536 PGEPLPFFSPRNMI
-551 LLDNPSKDR
+551 MLDNPSKDR
-560 KEDTRALGR
+560 KADTRILGR
-569 IIIKPINN
+569 IIVRPIKN
-577 LTITGEY
+577 LVVTGEY

-591 NNSYAPVTYY
+591 SSSYAPMSYE
-601 GLLTPS
+601 GLRYTGS
-607 NNKIPSTVKNYYQT
+607 NKIYSVTRNYYEMKN
-621 SSWFSNTN
+621 WFSDTN
-629 ALNIYANYEFSIKK
+629 ALNVYATYDFNLKK
-643 DHHFKVMTGFNQEAY
+643 DHHFKAMIGFNQESY
-658 YYEQLYGK
+658 HYEELYGK
-666 REDLLDQNLPSLSM
+666 REDLLDQSLPSLSM

-702 LNYDYKNRY
+702 LNYDFKNRY

-750 PLSNLFTNLKPRMSW
+750 PLSNLFTNLKPRLSW

-778 MSAMAITKPNWIL
+778 MSAMAITKPKWIL

-818 LNAGLDIGM
+818 LNAGLDVGM
-827 FNNQLQI
+827 FNNQLQV
-834 SLDWYQR
+834 SLDWYLR

-848 PSRTAPSVLGTSF
+848 PSKTAPSVLGTTF

-883 ISKKIRYNI
+883 IGSDIRYNI
-892 GFNLY
+892 GLNLY
-897 DSRSKITR
+897 DSRSKITK
-905 YDNAQG
+905 YDNAEG
-911 ILTNGGSL
+911 LLTNNGNL

-928 EIWGYTTDRF
+928 EIWGYATDRF
-938 YTVDDFD
+938 YTADDFD
-945 ANGKLKDDIPYV
+945 TDGKLKEGIPYV
-957 EGITKPNPGDIL
+957 EGITQPNPGDIL

-974 DNGIINAGKN
+974 GNGIINTGKN
-984 TIDNPGDQ
+984 TIDDPGDQ

-1008 GISWNDFDLSFILT
+1008 GISWKDFDLSFILT

-1052 WTEENTNSYWPRL
+1052 WTEDNVDSYWPRL

-1085 GSFIRLKNVTLGYNL
+1085 GSYIRLKNLTLGYNL
-1100 PQNICNKLY
+1100 PKEFCNKFHI
-1109 LKNLR
+1109 KNLR
-1114 FYISGENLIT
+1114 FYVSGENLLT
-1124 LHHLPK
+1124 FHHLPA

-1142 SLSMSTGIQGEGYTN
+1142 SLSMSTGIQGDGYTN
-1157 WSYPLMRQLAFGFN
+1157 WSYPLMRQFAFGFN